1 MASAFKSQPELF
13 TIITR
18 VVARFRSTGDSC
30 GRLYRLLGVLMSRRR
45 AMANGVVSGVRG
57 KRPHRDYHSQ
67 EALGEV
73 WLAQA
78 LRVLATHFRG
88 QGKGS
93 NEQPCLGPRFD
104 GRCCY
109 TVATIHCNLA
119 LMENV
124 AIL

>member
-1 MASAFKSQPELF
+1 
-13 TIITR
+13 
-18 VVARFRSTGDSC
+18 
-30 GRLYRLLGVLMSRRR
+30 MSSRR

-78 LRVLATHFRG
+78 LRVQATHFRG

-93 NEQPCLGPRFD
+93 NEQPCLGPGFD
-104 GRCCY
+104 GHCCC
-109 TVATIHCNLA
+109 TVATIHCTLPLIDTA
-119 LMENV
+119 AV
-124 AIL
+124 YTVT